1 MPLAAVIHK
10 GRLQARLNFD
20 DDTIVNIAF
29 DLLLAR
35 SFDGQLFE
43 YAIFHNRDTALF
55 LVRDVDEHL
64 FFHSS
69 DLRRS
74 HQLPFSACRVCLA
87 LESIGMLDVGSPS
100 PTT

>member
-20 DDTIVNIAF
+20 DDAIVDIAF

-35 SFDGQLFE
+35 GFDGQLFE
-43 YAIFHNRDTALF
+43 YAIFHDRDATLF
-55 LVRDVDEHL
+55 LVRDVNEHL

-74 HQLPFSACRVCLA
+74 HWLPFSTCRACLGPGVN
-87 LESIGMLDVGSPS
+87 
-100 PTT
+100 